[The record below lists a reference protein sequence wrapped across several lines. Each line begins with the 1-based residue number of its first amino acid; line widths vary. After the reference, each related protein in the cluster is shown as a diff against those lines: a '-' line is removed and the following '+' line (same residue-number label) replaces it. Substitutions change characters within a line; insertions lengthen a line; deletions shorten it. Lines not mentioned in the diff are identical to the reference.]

1 MCITAKLYMR
11 HAENDLIVA
20 ETMSGDSEAHT
31 GARAFHSQQA
41 AEKAIK
47 AALVMS
53 GAEPEWIH
61 DLTSLARELPAEWG
75 TGATD
80 SDLDRLSRYVMT
92 ARYGGA
98 AVTKDGADR
107 ALDIATAVMNAM
119 RPKVYS

>member
-1 MCITAKLYMR
+1 MT

-47 AALVMS
+47 AALVVS

-61 DLTSLARELPAEWG
+61 DLISLAQELPAGWG

-80 SDLDRLSRYVMT
+80 SDLDKLSRYVMT
-92 ARYGGA
+92 ARYGGV
-98 AVTKDGADR
+98 AVTKDDADQ

-119 RPKVYS
+119 RSKVHD